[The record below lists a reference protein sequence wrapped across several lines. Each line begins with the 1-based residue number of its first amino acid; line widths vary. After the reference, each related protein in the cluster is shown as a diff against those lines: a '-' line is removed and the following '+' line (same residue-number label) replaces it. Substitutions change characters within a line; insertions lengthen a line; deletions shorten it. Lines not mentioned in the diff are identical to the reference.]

1 MTALVKS
8 EVVKLRTTRLVPG
21 LLYAFLGLIVL
32 YVVAAVSQSSV
43 TDLRLSPEAPFGAAA
58 AAVILVLMLGV
69 TVTAGEYRHGTIT
82 ATFLVAPRRE
92 RVLLAKLVA
101 AILLGL
107 AFAAAGVVVN
117 LVVGWLALEVKGA
130 GVSPFDGSVTE
141 ILGATLIGC
150 ALWSA
155 LGAAI
160 GAVTRNQVTA
170 IVAAVIWFLIAEPL
184 VGTLLDQ
191 YGDYLPGAALGAI
204 FDGHDGLS
212 QAGGILASLAWIAAI
227 GAVGA
232 FLVVRDDVS

>member
-1 MTALVKS
+1 
-8 EVVKLRTTRLVPG
+8 
-21 LLYAFLGLIVL
+21 
-32 YVVAAVSQSSV
+32 
-43 TDLRLSPEAPFGAAA
+43 
-58 AAVILVLMLGV
+58 MLGV

-82 ATFLVAPRRE
+82 ATFLVSPRRE

-107 AFAAAGVVVN
+107 AFAVAGVVVN
-117 LVVGWLALEVKGA
+117 VLVGWLALGVKNA

-150 ALWSA
+150 ALWSG

-170 IVAAVIWFLIAEPL
+170 IVAAVVWFLIAEPL
-184 VGTLLDQ
+184 FGSLLHQ

-204 FDGHDGLS
+204 FEGHDGLS
-212 QAGGILASLAWIAAI
+212 RTGGILASLAWIALI

-232 FLVVRDDVS
+232 VLVIRDDVN

>member
-82 ATFLVAPRRE
+82 ATFLVSPRRE

-117 LVVGWLALEVKGA
+117 LVVGWLALEVKDA
-130 GVSPFDGSVTE
+130 GVSPFDGSVRE

-212 QAGGILASLAWIAAI
+212 RAGGILASLAWIAAI

-232 FLVVRDDVS
+232 FLAVRDDVS

>member
-1 MTALVKS
+1 MTSLLKS
-8 EVVKLRTTRLVPG
+8 EVLKLRTTRLVPG

-32 YVVAAVSQSSV
+32 YVLAVVSRSNV

-58 AAVILVLMLGV
+58 AAVILVLILGV

-82 ATFLVAPRRE
+82 ATFLVSPRRE

-107 AFAAAGVVVN
+107 AFAVAGVVVN
-117 LVVGWLALEVKGA
+117 LVVGWLALEVKDA

-141 ILGATLIGC
+141 ILGATLVGC

-184 VGTLLDQ
+184 FGTLLDQ

-212 QAGGILASLAWIAAI
+212 RAGGIVASLAWIAAI
-227 GAVGA
+227 GAFGA
-232 FLVVRDDVS
+232 VLVVRDDVS

>member
-1 MTALVKS
+1 
-8 EVVKLRTTRLVPG
+8 
-21 LLYAFLGLIVL
+21 
-32 YVVAAVSQSSV
+32 
-43 TDLRLSPEAPFGAAA
+43 
-58 AAVILVLMLGV
+58 
-69 TVTAGEYRHGTIT
+69 
-82 ATFLVAPRRE
+82 
-92 RVLLAKLVA
+92 
-101 AILLGL
+101 
-107 AFAAAGVVVN
+107 
-117 LVVGWLALEVKGA
+117 
-130 GVSPFDGSVTE
+130 VTE

-212 QAGGILASLAWIAAI
+212 RAGGILASLAWIAAI

-232 FLVVRDDVS
+232 FLAVRDDVS